1 MRKGEGPRTVP
12 RGTPDVTIAVSDVAL
27 SRKWKEGNLGKA
39 EIR

>member
-27 SRKWKEGNLGKA
+27 SAVAVENGKR
-39 EIR
+39 EI